1 MGGDQEQGPGP
12 GGHWAPAPT
21 GGREVSVARK
31 PSDHK
36 DLIPTASSHYTRT
49 GIVKFTNQ

>member
-1 MGGDQEQGPGP
+1 MGGDQEHGPGP

-36 DLIPTASSHYTRT
+36 VLILIASSQYRA
-49 GIVKFTNQ
+49 GIVKLTNQ

>member
-36 DLIPTASSHYTRT
+36 DLIPTASNTSK
-49 GIVKFTNQ
+49 GIVKFTNK